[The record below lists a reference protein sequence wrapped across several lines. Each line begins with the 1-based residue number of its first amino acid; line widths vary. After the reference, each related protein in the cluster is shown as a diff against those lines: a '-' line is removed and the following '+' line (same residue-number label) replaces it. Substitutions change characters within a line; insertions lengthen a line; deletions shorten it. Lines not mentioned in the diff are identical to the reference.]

1 MKPNLPVYES
11 IALDLA
17 RRIADGEFAVGEKI
31 SGRTRLAG
39 EYGVSPETVRKAIA
53 MLRQFNIVAASQG
66 KEVSILSAEQAAEFI
81 NHQSAMQSVYSLRQE
96 LEILQEKKK
105 DLDEQFDEVIYKITR
120 YTDRLRNLQPFN
132 PVEIKVAE
140 NSRWVGKPISELQLW
155 NHTGCS
161 PVAIRRGV
169 EVIIAPGPNAVLE
182 PKDRLVVVGMGDI
195 LEKVDRYINKGSART

>member
-1 MKPNLPVYES
+1 MSSDQPVYES

-53 MLRQFNIVAASQG
+53 MLRQFNVVAASQG
-66 KEVSILSAEQAAEFI
+66 KEVSILSAEQASEFI
-81 NHQSAMQSVYSLRQE
+81 NHQIAMQSAYSLRQE
-96 LEILQEKKK
+96 LEMLQEKRKEIDDK
-105 DLDEQFDEVIYKITR
+105 FDEVIYKITR

-140 NSRWVGKPISELQLW
+140 DSCWVGNSISELDLW
-155 NHTGCS
+155 SHTGAS
-161 PVAIRRGV
+161 IVAIRRGV
-169 EVIIAPGPNAVLE
+169 DVIISPGPNALLE

-195 LEKVDRYINKGSART
+195 LEKVDKYINKILARA

>member
-96 LEILQEKKK
+96 LEILQ
-105 DLDEQFDEVIYKITR
+105 
-120 YTDRLRNLQPFN
+120 
-132 PVEIKVAE
+132 
-140 NSRWVGKPISELQLW
+140 
-155 NHTGCS
+155 
-161 PVAIRRGV
+161 
-169 EVIIAPGPNAVLE
+169 
-182 PKDRLVVVGMGDI
+182 
-195 LEKVDRYINKGSART
+195 